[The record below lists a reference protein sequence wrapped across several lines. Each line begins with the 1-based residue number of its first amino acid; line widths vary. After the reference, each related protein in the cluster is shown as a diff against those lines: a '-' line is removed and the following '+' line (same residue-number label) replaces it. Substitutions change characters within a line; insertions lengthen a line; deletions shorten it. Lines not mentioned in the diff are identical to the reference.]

1 MKVHGQPADQF
12 SEAVYLGDII
22 RSDGKNTS
30 NIMDRVNK
38 GTGIVSNIMDMLK
51 SVSFGANY
59 FEMATTF
66 REAHL
71 INGMLTSAEIWYG
84 LQKNE
89 VEELEAIDRM
99 LLRRVLGAPD
109 STCKESLYLE

>member
-1 MKVHGQPADQF
+1 MKVHGQPADQV

-51 SVSFGANY
+51 SVSFGANH
-59 FEMATTF
+59 FEMSNIV
-66 REAHL
+66 RDKWNAH
-71 INGMLTSAEIWYG
+71 
-84 LQKNE
+84 K
-89 VEELEAIDRM
+89 
-99 LLRRVLGAPD
+99 
-109 STCKESLYLE
+109 C